1 MTVSER
7 IEKIKS
13 GDKSIGFR
21 KLGNSHTRWAFRVKL
36 RDDFTCQICGYKS
49 DLMEAHHI
57 LSKAQFPNL
66 KTNLD
71 NGTTLCSNHHRI
83 CDDFN
88 LFKLLL
94 P

>member
-36 RDDFTCQICGYKS
+36 RDDFTCLICGMKS
-49 DLMEAHHI
+49 NLMEAHHI
-57 LSKAQFPNL
+57 LSKKSFPTL
-66 KTNLD
+66 RTNLD
-71 NGTTLCSNHHRI
+71 NGITLCSNDHRI
-83 CDDFN
+83 IDDFN
-88 LFKLLL
+88 LFKLLM
-94 P
+94 